1 MKREVRKH
9 FQKYCDVSNWK
20 RMHHPSKGKKNYEEA
35 EALAEEILKK
45 LIDRE
50 PGYDGTAVMLAAVA
64 LVERY
69 VRGAVYYSD
78 AFEIDAP
85 NLLDKYEDLFKGDF
99 WMGLRQDGIEIQLSH
114 FISGRKSFFNI
125 LGV

>member
-1 MKREVRKH
+1 MKKEVRKH
-9 FQKYCDVSNWK
+9 VQKFCDVSNWK
-20 RMHHPSKGKKNYEEA
+20 RMQRPTKGKKKCEEA
-35 EALAEEILKK
+35 EALAEEILSM

-50 PGYDGTAVMLAAVA
+50 PGYDGTAVMLTAVA

-69 VRGAVYYSD
+69 VRGAVYDSN

-85 NLLDKYEDLFKGDF
+85 NLLDKYKDLFKGDF
-99 WMGLRQDGIEIQLSH
+99 WMGLRQDRIELELSH
-114 FISGRKSFFNI
+114 FISGRKSHHNI